1 MEPQSNQESNRKPI
15 SQRILAGATLNS
27 RVWKI
32 SVTEA
37 YNVLDKSKT
46 GYLPL
51 SHKFFRLVFF
61 STPHW
66 LPHLKQVH
74 LLFFNRSVRDNS
86 LHILVVQTFSFFS
99 WLNCHYNFLLAP
111 PCEAFLRSFWRCLW
125 KLRRGGGHL
134 EQYRHDCTIYDM
146 NRLINLILR

>member
-1 MEPQSNQESNRKPI
+1 MVATLFQQFPSGSQKFVMEPQSEQESNRKPI

-51 SHKFFRLVFF
+51 SHKFF
-61 STPHW
+61 SP
-66 LPHLKQVH
+66 
-74 LLFFNRSVRDNS
+74 
-86 LHILVVQTFSFFS
+86 SFFFYTPLVTS
-99 WLNCHYNFLLAP
+99 LKTGPLTF
-111 PCEAFLRSFWRCLW
+111 F
-125 KLRRGGGHL
+125 
-134 EQYRHDCTIYDM
+134 
-146 NRLINLILR
+146 